1 MKDFKDLQ
9 FKITRDTD
17 RGLHHYACG
26 RQNMQLNT
34 YDWLYDVPGN
44 DEDPDHEEE
53 QYKTPRK
60 NYYHTVNKINQHTGD
75 LYAHR
80 LTGEAAAEESQPQV
94 G

>member
-1 MKDFKDLQ
+1 MKDFKDMQ

-44 DEDPDHEEE
+44 DEDS
-53 QYKTPRK
+53 
-60 NYYHTVNKINQHTGD
+60 D
-75 LYAHR
+75 LV
-80 LTGEAAAEESQPQV
+80 EVQF
-94 G
+94 